1 MSGLTRPGMPI
12 DWRNPEVIDK
22 LKAMGLSA
30 ADPFGLPSAGL
41 GLMFPSARDSWRAG
55 YENKPLD
62 GFIGSL
68 LGGYGAAKSLPQAKT
83 LMGALMQGGTLGA
96 GSDLIDTAQGNG
108 SLDKDTA
115 LKAAYGAILSPV
127 KPRLPKGQ

>member
-12 DWRNPEVIDK
+12 DWRNPDVIDK

-41 GLMFPSARDSWRAG
+41 GLLSPQMRDQWRAG

-62 GFIGSL
+62 AM
-68 LGGYGAAKSLPQAKT
+68 LGGLMGAGGAAKMLPQAKT

-127 KPRLPKGQ
+127 KPRIPKGQ